1 VAFEES
7 QQRQHNQ
14 TRYDEELRREKERR
28 IKVYQ
33 GSQKEACPC
42 HCHLEWQGVTCK
54 CIKNCEH
61 CRPADAV

>member
-7 QQRQHNQ
+7 HHRQDKQ
-14 TRYDEELRREKERR
+14 TRMDVAVLTEKERR
-28 IKVYQ
+28 IRAYQ
-33 GSQKEACPC
+33 DSQKETCSG
-42 HCHLEWQGVTCK
+42 HCHLERHGVTCK